1 MTKYRNRSIA
11 VIAALALV
19 ISMIPAMAFGASKT
33 VKAVTGLEVYQM
45 SNTSAE
51 LDWNY
56 VNGSEGYKV
65 YKATSKTGKYTLVK
79 TIKRGKKTSYTAKN
93 LKLGNTY
100 YFKIKA
106 VDTVYGKKVL
116 SSKFSNIASI
126 KMKQCVPQ
134 YTIDFPEKLNAD
146 GSLTVTVT
154 NKSKKEIQLAAAP
167 LIFNDLNDW
176 SKDGILLKAVKYE
189 NLNTGG
195 VDTEYLNYP
204 YPHLKGEAVKITYE
218 LNKELQGTISGIKG
232 EEAPT
237 VINYKDGGEGF
248 AIGLTYRGQFFY
260 MAIQYPDGQK
270 LMTLDEYLQKALDSV
285 DLDN

>member
-116 SSKFSNIASI
+116 SSKSVSYTHLICLLRAAS
-126 KMKQCVPQ
+126 
-134 YTIDFPEKLNAD
+134 
-146 GSLTVTVT
+146 
-154 NKSKKEIQLAAAP
+154 P
-167 LIFNDLNDW
+167 LVKDLR
-176 SKDGILLKAVKYE
+176 LKRRR
-189 NLNTGG
+189 
-195 VDTEYLNYP
+195 
-204 YPHLKGEAVKITYE
+204 
-218 LNKELQGTISGIKG
+218 ISTATRNFTSI
-232 EEAPT
+232 
-237 VINYKDGGEGF
+237 
-248 AIGLTYRGQFFY
+248 
-260 MAIQYPDGQK
+260 
-270 LMTLDEYLQKALDSV
+270 
-285 DLDN
+285 

>member
-167 LIFNDLNDW
+167 LIFNDLND
-176 SKDGILLKAVKYE
+176 
-189 NLNTGG
+189 
-195 VDTEYLNYP
+195 
-204 YPHLKGEAVKITYE
+204 
-218 LNKELQGTISGIKG
+218 
-232 EEAPT
+232 
-237 VINYKDGGEGF
+237 
-248 AIGLTYRGQFFY
+248 
-260 MAIQYPDGQK
+260 
-270 LMTLDEYLQKALDSV
+270 
-285 DLDN
+285 